1 MAGYK
6 KIEKIVRSFEVVNDC
21 AERAIKLISDFKD
34 TVNTLRKPPHGH
46 SGDANRKIIQ
56 RLIKPGDGGLH
67 LPKRIFHFRNS
78 YPMSFHFPCNTINF
92 LVQFPGFLLDLCESG
107 L

>member
-1 MAGYK
+1 MYK
-6 KIEKIVRSFEVVNDC
+6 DAEVVTYGRYDNLRFC
-21 AERAIKLISDFKD
+21 
-34 TVNTLRKPPHGH
+34 VNLPDIPVLNGGTQRPTGRKPPHGH

-78 YPMSFHFPCNTINF
+78 YPMRFHFPCNTINF
-92 LVQFPGFLLDLCESG
+92 VVQFPGFLLDLCESG